1 MRPWLD
7 LFRARLRE
15 PADLTTLVHEL
26 EQIVRAVVQ
35 PANAVFWSP
44 PDIAQHWTDPGNLP
58 AYTSDDPLVTWAIAY
73 PTTRLRAQIP
83 VNSPAL
89 AALDAGVVVP
99 LVSLGTF
106 VGLIAIP
113 APALS
118 ADQIATLDEIAG
130 LAAPAIRV
138 ARLAHRVDLAERAH
152 ETTTEELRVA
162 EIIQRSLLPE
172 SLPNIAGWRLDAWY
186 KPARVVGGDLYDIL
200 PLPGDLLGI
209 VLGDASDKSV
219 PAALVMATVRT
230 LIRAAAQR
238 VILPGQVL
246 ARANDDLCAQI
257 PPGMFVTCFFAILDT
272 SSGRFRF
279 ANAGQC
285 APNLCGPNGVE
296 ELSASGWPLGML
308 PGRTYDEGEITL
320 TPGST
325 VICFSDGLTETHDP
339 AGEMFGTNRITAT
352 IAEMDNCAPLIPALL
367 AVQQEFAGPSW
378 EQEDDVTLISVTRLP
393 DPEPIQ
399 EEAPAEPETISVFSV
414 PSAPDTERVAA
425 DQVLVAVAGLPLTDS
440 QRQRLFTAT
449 AETVM
454 NAAEHGNHYRQ
465 DLSVGIEVI
474 RHGNRLH
481 VRISDGGRG
490 GAIPEVVTP
499 NIDAKLAGLQ
509 SPRGWGLFLIEKM
522 VDQVEVLDTP
532 TGHTVELT
540 VILSEEHAD
549 TET

>member
-15 PADLTTLVHEL
+15 PADLPTLVHEL
-26 EQIVRAVVQ
+26 EQVVRAIVQ
-35 PANAVFWSP
+35 PRPALFWGP
-44 PDIAQHWTDPGNLP
+44 PDAAQHWSNPATLP
-58 AYTSDDPLVTWAIAY
+58 AYATDDPLIEHFVAHPSA
-73 PTTRLRAQIP
+73 RRANRIEIDSP
-83 VNSPAL
+83 VL
-89 AALDAGVVVP
+89 AALDANVLVP

-106 VGLIAIP
+106 VGLIAVP
-113 APALS
+113 VPELS

-130 LAAPAIRV
+130 LAASAIRV
-138 ARLAHRVDLAERAH
+138 ARLTHRVDLAERAH
-152 ETTTEELRVA
+152 QTTTEELRVA

-186 KPARVVGGDLYDIL
+186 KPARVVGGDLYDII

-209 VLGDASDKSV
+209 VLGDASDKGV

-238 VILPGQVL
+238 VVLPGQVL

-272 SSGRFRF
+272 ASGRLRF

-296 ELSASGWPLGML
+296 ELRASGWPLGML

-339 AGEMFGTNRITAT
+339 AGEMFGTDRITAT
-352 IAEMDNCAPLIPALL
+352 LAGMDNCAPLIPALL
-367 AVQQEFAGPSW
+367 AVQQQFAGPSW
-378 EQEDDVTLISVTRLP
+378 EQEDDVTLISLTRLP
-393 DPEPIQ
+393 EPEPIQ
-399 EEAPAEPETISVFSV
+399 ESAPAEPVTIASFTA
-414 PSAPDTERVAA
+414 PSTSDTERVAA
-425 DQVLVAVAGLPLTDS
+425 EQILAAVTDLPLTDT
-440 QRQRLFTAT
+440 QRQRLFTAA

-454 NAAEHGNHYRQ
+454 NAAEHGNHFRA
-465 DLSVGIEVI
+465 DLSVGIEIV
-474 RHGNRLH
+474 RQGNRLH
-481 VRISDGGRG
+481 VRISDSGHGGP
-490 GAIPEVVTP
+490 IPEPATP

-522 VDQVEVLDTP
+522 VDQVQVLDTP
-532 TGHTVELT
+532 NGHTVELT
-540 VILSEEHAD
+540 VNLNESPGAD
-549 TET
+549 

>member
-15 PADLTTLVHEL
+15 PADLPTLVHEL
-26 EQIVRAVVQ
+26 EQVVRAIIQ
-35 PANAVFWSP
+35 PRSAVLWAP
-44 PDIAQHWTDPGNLP
+44 PDVARHWSSPATLP
-58 AYTSDDPLVTWAIAY
+58 AYAPDDPLIEHFVAHPAA
-73 PTTRLRAQIP
+73 RRANRIEID
-83 VNSPAL
+83 SPAF
-89 AALDAGVVVP
+89 AALDAGILVP

-113 APALS
+113 EPELS

-130 LAAPAIRV
+130 LAASAIRV
-138 ARLAHRVDLAERAH
+138 ARLELQVGLAERVH
-152 ETTTEELRVA
+152 QTTTEELRVA

-172 SLPNIAGWRLDAWY
+172 SLPNISGWQLDAWY
-186 KPARVVGGDLYDIL
+186 KPARVVGGDLYDII

-238 VILPGQVL
+238 VVLPGQVL

-272 SSGRFRF
+272 ASGRLRF

-296 ELSASGWPLGML
+296 ELQASGWPLGML

-325 VICFSDGLTETHDP
+325 LICFSDGLTETHDP
-339 AGEMFGTNRITAT
+339 AGEMFGTDRITAT
-352 IAEMDNCAPLIPALL
+352 LAGVDNCAPLIPALL
-367 AVQQEFAGPSW
+367 AAQNEFAGPSW
-378 EQEDDVTLISVTRLP
+378 EQEDDVTLISLTRLP
-393 DPEPIQ
+393 DPEPVQ
-399 EEAPAEPETISVFSV
+399 EEPPAEPVTITAFTV
-414 PSAPDTERVAA
+414 PSTPDTERRAA
-425 DQVLVAVAGLPLTDS
+425 ERVLAAVADLPLTDA
-440 QRQRLFTAT
+440 QRERLFTAT

-454 NAAEHGNHYRQ
+454 NAAEHGNHFRD
-465 DLSVGIEVI
+465 DLSVGIEVV
-474 RHGNRLH
+474 RQGNQLH
-481 VRISDGGRG
+481 VRISDSGHGGP
-490 GAIPEVVTP
+490 IPKPITP

-522 VDQVEVLDTP
+522 VDQLEVIDTP
-532 TGHTVELT
+532 NGHTIELT
-540 VILSEEHAD
+540 VNLNESTGAE
-549 TET
+549 